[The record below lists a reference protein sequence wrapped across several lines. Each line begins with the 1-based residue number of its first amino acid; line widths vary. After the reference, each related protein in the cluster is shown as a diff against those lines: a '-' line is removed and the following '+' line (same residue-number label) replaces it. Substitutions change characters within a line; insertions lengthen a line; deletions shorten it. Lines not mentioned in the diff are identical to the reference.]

1 MMSELR
7 TWQGYPALSRPLVF
21 LGVERRWLVLSFTL
35 SVALWIGADSLLSA
49 VVVFAALYGAG
60 RAALKV
66 DPDMLLILKE
76 SSRYRARYDPGKW
89 VEPPWHVLVRGARKG
104 KR

>member
-1 MMSELR
+1 MSEFR
-7 TWQGYPALSRPLVF
+7 AWQGYPALSRPKIF
-21 LGVERRWLVLSFTL
+21 LGVERTWLVLSFTL
-35 SVALWIGADSLLSA
+35 SMALWIGADSLLSA
-49 VVVFAALYGAG
+49 VVVLAALYGAG

-89 VEPPWHVLVRGARKG
+89 SDNPWHVLIRGARKG
-104 KR
+104 RR

>member
-1 MMSELR
+1 MSELR
-7 TWQGYPALSRPLVF
+7 AWQGYPALSRPLVF

-35 SVALWIGADSLLSA
+35 SMALWIGADSLLSA
-49 VVVFAALYGAG
+49 VVVFAALYGVG

-89 VEPPWHVLVRGARKG
+89 AEPPWHVLVRGARKG
-104 KR
+104 RR